1 MKANKNRFCALI
13 GVIVIS
19 LTSCGKHGPAGVTPH
34 GFFEIEW
41 GEDLSQS
48 FQIDGYA
55 ASMASISLRGQMPL
69 EDNYAMMHHAYCSEM
84 VVTMDNLFL
93 GFGPAEGSPIHT
105 SADELNENNIPEY
118 RMALAN
124 KTKPYL
130 RPIYAT
136 DYYGQLFCFAS
147 VEGAVTLTADKV
159 LFGRVP
165 GTDLSDCFKVSAIFP
180 PVRVEY
186 PSYDVIDT
194 EQSPVG
200 LSLKEF
206 FHEGIALS
214 QARERDGLYEVT
226 FITKPEETYDDITF
240 TISLPVKTY
249 EYHAYLT
256 KQSDELR
263 ASQFTM
269 TGSATVYFGKTVQE
283 NLELNGHLPKTGD
296 ALWTSSQ
303 IYTTPYTD

>member
-1 MKANKNRFCALI
+1 MKTNNYRLCVFI
-13 GVIVIS
+13 GVIVVL
-19 LTSCGKHGPAGVTPH
+19 LTSCEKKGGEGMIPRGC
-34 GFFEIEW
+34 FEIEW

-48 FQIDGYA
+48 FQIDAYA
-55 ASMASISLRGQMPL
+55 TSIPTVSEPNLPSLEYNHEVMGITYFR
-69 EDNYAMMHHAYCSEM
+69 EK
-84 VVTMDNLFL
+84 VITMDNLFL
-93 GFGPAEGSPIHT
+93 GFGPAEGSPVHT
-105 SADELNENNIPEY
+105 DATIVHEYNITKY
-118 RMALAN
+118 KMALAS

-136 DYYGQLFCFAS
+136 DYYGELFSFAS
-147 VEGAVTLTADKV
+147 VEGAVSLTADKI

-214 QARERDGLYEVT
+214 QARERDGLYEIT
-226 FITKPEETYDDITF
+226 FITKPEEAYDDITF

-249 EYHAYLT
+249 GYYAYLS
-256 KQSDELR
+256 KQSETLS

-303 IYTTPYTD
+303 INTTPYTD

>member
-1 MKANKNRFCALI
+1 MKTNNYRLCALI
-13 GVIVIS
+13 GVIVVL
-19 LTSCGKHGPAGVTPH
+19 LTSCDKHGHDGIVLH
-34 GFFEIEW
+34 GFWIEW

-55 ASMASISLRGQMPL
+55 ASMPSISVPGEMPL
-69 EDNYAMMHHAYCSEM
+69 ENNYEMMHHAFCREM

-93 GFGPAEGSPIHT
+93 AFGPAEGSPVHT
-105 SADELNENNIPEY
+105 DATILHEYNITKY
-118 RMALAN
+118 KMALAS

-136 DYYGQLFCFAS
+136 DYSGELFSFVS
-147 VEGAVTLTADKV
+147 VEGAVSLTADKV
-159 LFGRVP
+159 LFGRTP
-165 GTDLSDCFKVSAIFP
+165 GEDLSDCFKVSAIFP

-214 QARERDGLYEVT
+214 QARERAGLYEVT

-249 EYHAYLT
+249 EYYAYLS
-256 KQSDELR
+256 KQSETLS

-283 NLELNGHLPKTGD
+283 NLEMNNHQAKPAMPQSVSLDL
-296 ALWTSSQ
+296 AM
-303 IYTTPYTD
+303 

>member
-1 MKANKNRFCALI
+1 MKTNNYRLCVFI
-13 GVIVIS
+13 GVIVVL
-19 LTSCGKHGPAGVTPH
+19 LTSCEKEGGEGMIPRGL
-34 GFFEIEW
+34 FEIEW

-55 ASMASISLRGQMPL
+55 ASMPSISAPGEMPL
-69 EDNYAMMHHAYCSEM
+69 ENNYEMMHHAFCREL

-93 GFGPAEGSPIHT
+93 AFGPAEGAPLST
-105 SADELNENNIPEY
+105 DMEVVNKNNISQY
-118 RMALAN
+118 RIALAS

-136 DYYGQLFCFAS
+136 DYYGELFSFAS
-147 VEGAVTLTADKV
+147 VEGAVSLTADKI

-214 QARERDGLYEVT
+214 QARERAGLYEVT

-240 TISLPVKTY
+240 TVSLPVKTY
-249 EYHAYLT
+249 GYYAYLS
-256 KQSDELR
+256 KQSETLS

-303 IYTTPYTD
+303 INTTPYTD

>member
-1 MKANKNRFCALI
+1 MKNKQYIFPAIIVLVTLFI
-13 GVIVIS
+13 GACENS
-19 LTSCGKHGPAGVTPH
+19 TPSTM
-34 GFFEIEW
+34 GGSPSRGLFWIQW
-41 GEDLSQS
+41 GEELSQS
-48 FQIDGYA
+48 FQIDVYA
-55 ASMASISLRGQMPL
+55 TSIPTVSGLNLLPLEHNHEVMGMASFR
-69 EDNYAMMHHAYCSEM
+69 EK
-84 VVTMDNLFL
+84 VVDIDNLFL
-93 GFGPAEGSPIHT
+93 GFGPSMGAPLHT
-105 SADELNENNIPEY
+105 DISILVENNIRVP
-118 RMALAN
+118 LAS

-136 DYYGQLFCFAS
+136 DYSGDLFSFAS
-147 VEGAVTLTADKV
+147 VEGGISITADKV

-165 GTDLSDCFKVSAIFP
+165 GVDLSDCFEVSAVFP

-214 QARERDGLYEVT
+214 QARQRDGLYEVK

-240 TISLPVKTY
+240 TVSLPVKTY
-249 EYHAYLT
+249 KYYAYIS

-269 TGSATVYFGKTVQE
+269 TGSTTVYFGKTVQE
-283 NLELNGHLPKTGD
+283 NLEMNNH
-296 ALWTSSQ
+296 
-303 IYTTPYTD
+303 